1 MADAVEVEEGGE
13 TLAVT
18 FDDMMRYHGVHS
30 PGGVAI
36 AFKAMQRAFTA
47 LSPDPRDGQSW
58 CAPLFVAQARVTASR
73 P

>member
-47 LSPDPRDGQSW
+47 LSPDGPPPATGSRGAHRFSWPRR
-58 CAPLFVAQARVTASR
+58 A
-73 P
+73 